1 MSSNLAIVNLARHR
15 LTPLLTGGERHRRL
29 PLPGRY
35 LTGGSVKILFE
46 RAYARPHP
54 PEGDLIHRSHCHVI
68 TPAHPDGPGGPAYC
82 MVNARWRRTG
92 QRIVTGT
99 GCEAMPFAT
108 TTSVLGPAGVP
119 VGMVNLVDEAAPGA
133 IETDVQLLVRA

>member
-1 MSSNLAIVNLARHR
+1 VRGILAIVNLARHR

-54 PEGDLIHRSHCHVI
+54 SEGDLRHFPA
-68 TPAHPDGPGGPAYC
+68 TPAGRPR
-82 MVNARWRRTG
+82 NAD
-92 QRIVTGT
+92 
-99 GCEAMPFAT
+99 
-108 TTSVLGPAGVP
+108 S
-119 VGMVNLVDEAAPGA
+119 
-133 IETDVQLLVRA
+133 